1 MAWSVIPVLIT
12 VGSDLAVNT
21 NDLAQADTIGSVR
34 MAANVEI
41 MPHTKGVPTQQ
52 QLGRTAASSK
62 RVKGNDKS

>member
-1 MAWSVIPVLIT
+1 MVRSMILVLIS

-21 NDLAQADTIGSVR
+21 NDLAQADTIGNVR
-34 MAANVEI
+34 MAANVET
-41 MPHTKGVPTQQ
+41 MPHTKGVPTQR